1 MVNCE
6 TITSIGIQVKC
17 HSEIKAKKIE
27 GIKEFFSNV
36 MENMNPQIQEAK

>member
-1 MVNCE
+1 M
-6 TITSIGIQVKC
+6 KC

-36 MENMNPQIQEAK
+36 MENMNPQIQEAKYNLLAYEISANVQ